1 MTVSE
6 TKPSSR
12 MKVAENVRVLRMA
25 MGVSQEA
32 LALKAGFHR
41 TYVSQVEREMV
52 NLTVDNL
59 DKLARALKVDS
70 ARLLAIPRKK
80 KEKASP

>member
-1 MTVSE
+1 
-6 TKPSSR
+6 